1 MFSFHL
7 CDFKRDICTGV
18 SAWFNNIISGG
29 HWQKY
34 GSKNHISWSKY
45 REKYI
50 IYKQVEL
57 IGSWAFFG
65 PSGGYSY
72 RPCRAV
78 NFLCHTQT
86 KLTDKQPTF
95 EVTKQSVI
103 YDRVNYTWNICINQ
117 FWKWQNGMTV
127 WERRTDTTYEQQEPK
142 EKTTHTKKYDRWAA
156 EHWNQNITHHKF
168 FLSHAI
174 LVYIW

>member
-1 MFSFHL
+1 MGF
-7 CDFKRDICTGV
+7 
-18 SAWFNNIISGG
+18 
-29 HWQKY
+29 
-34 GSKNHISWSKY
+34 
-45 REKYI
+45 
-50 IYKQVEL
+50 
-57 IGSWAFFG
+57 FFG

-127 WERRTDTTYEQQEPK
+127 WERRTDTTYEQQGPK
-142 EKTTHTKKYDRWAA
+142 EKTTHTKKYDQWAA
-156 EHWNQNITHHKF
+156 EHWNQNITHHTF
-168 FLSHAI
+168 FYRMLFWCIFDSQRCAPSLSFS
-174 LVYIW
+174 VMYIYKYVHIYASIWLALSE